1 MSRNIKNWPYLFS
14 DIFLY
19 YLFRSYNIQL
29 QLQMGSSASKNIQT
43 ETEDEEENMSD
54 FLQETT
60 IEQIAVPEEEPGYP
74 PACPPLDTKEDIF
87 NKADYLEID
96 NRAKNTPKDMAKG
109 YDVLIQYLTQGLQ
122 NDLQKLRAIFIWLG
136 QQNIEG
142 EKYPKA
148 TSADTPIGYM
158 KLMKDKKGTYASF
171 FALLCRKRKLPEK
184 GNDVQQ
190 LNEYYFL
197 TNPEVFIFNCFP
209 NEESWQLLETPWTI
223 QTFADVPYCRQ
234 TYFENEVSIT
244 SSFKCRLQTVSGE
257 CTVAVKGKKEDVF
270 SYKLYYNEKESTKP
284 ISEELQLQRY
294 ILKKHEKSN
303 VEFTFRCPQA
313 GVYKL
318 DIVGGKTTTLQS
330 DLCSFK
336 ITCDAPKLD
345 CQPLP
350 VSPEIGFGPSYLMEK
365 MGVKAESHTTAIVRI
380 QASEEITMTFTCI
393 INVSVETSLVYNSL
407 DAEELKRLLTQTVE
421 NTNITV
427 RIRIIQKGE
436 YVLQMFAK
444 TQDPSQDNQNIC
456 NYLLTSET
464 ERKRTR
470 AYENAKEK
478 IARNNM
484 NAMANNLTDISRLE
498 NAIEIFQDLD
508 LEDKGDLSK
517 AIDVLEFAKA
527 KRELKDAINRKRLD
541 FLERA
546 IGQTNNSRF
555 CDKLRVLISVAE
567 QQRDEL
573 KRLKSY
579 THDIL
584 EMTPETISEIKCYLK
599 PPKFV
604 HDVMMATYML
614 LGEKRNE
621 LENWETIRNLM
632 GITGRGNLLRRIKD
646 FEPMQVLFGIYAEVE
661 YLLKSYTEV
670 DARTASLGAG
680 TFYVWLVKV
689 SGEMTTL
696 NSSA

>member
-1 MSRNIKNWPYLFS
+1 MS
-14 DIFLY
+14 
-19 YLFRSYNIQL
+19 
-29 QLQMGSSASKNIQT
+29 
-43 ETEDEEENMSD
+43 EEECQRLDNSWNGVYVSNGWRLV
-54 FLQETT
+54 FPLWACRAVVGHVKEGFVQ
-60 IEQIAVPEEEPGYP
+60 IEEGGKAV
-74 PACPPLDTKEDIF
+74 
-87 NKADYLEID
+87 
-96 NRAKNTPKDMAKG
+96 
-109 YDVLIQYLTQGLQ
+109 
-122 NDLQKLRAIFIWLG
+122 
-136 QQNIEG
+136 
-142 EKYPKA
+142 
-148 TSADTPIGYM
+148 
-158 KLMKDKKGTYASF
+158 
-171 FALLCRKRKLPEK
+171 RKRKLPEK

-380 QASEEITMTFTCI
+380 QAFEEITMTFTCI
-393 INVSVETSLVYNSL
+393 INVSVETSLVHNSL

-421 NTNITV
+421 NKNITV

-484 NAMANNLTDISRLE
+484 NALANTLTDISHLE

-517 AIDVLEFAKA
+517 AIDVLELAKA
-527 KRELKDAINRKRLD
+527 KRDLKDAINRKRLD

-546 IGQTNNSRF
+546 IDQANNSRF

-573 KRLKSY
+573 KQLKSY

-584 EMTPETISEIKCYLK
+584 EMTPETISEIKSYMK
-599 PPKFV
+599 PPKVV

-614 LGEKRNE
+614 LE
-621 LENWETIRNLM
+621 LKYKISVVLILFNLYHIYTCCILQNWETIRNLM